1 MATVDSLVQKF
12 SLQFPGEVPVYR
24 QPFYLDGRNFF
35 FFFKGSEL
43 DEITQGD
50 MFVGL
55 SMDRRIIQQGGVRK
69 KEEVKK

>member
-1 MATVDSLVQKF
+1 MEGT
-12 SLQFPGEVPVYR
+12 
-24 QPFYLDGRNFF
+24 FF